1 MQFNRRAKA
10 VLQPIESNGSLAR
23 KACSGQFRCCKCK
36 NKLKVLAMS
45 AEMINFVAETN
56 LKPFK
61 PTKQSWQTIAWR

>member
-10 VLQPIESNGSLAR
+10 VLQPIESNGLLAR

-45 AEMINFVAETN
+45 VEMINFVAEIN

-61 PTKQSWQTIAWR
+61 PTKQSWQTIVWH